1 MSPTH
6 VLLAASIAMAITT
19 FLMLQTRKPGLAWL
33 LVFLVGLSMAPVFP
47 TILAIT
53 GTAFPHL
60 AGTALGFVM
69 TCGWSG
75 LAVSSPIIGSIA
87 GGDPLRLKK
96 ALLLIPGSAVLLIAL
111 VLAIASA
118 MH

>member
-1 MSPTH
+1 
-6 VLLAASIAMAITT
+6 
-19 FLMLQTRKPGLAWL
+19 
-33 LVFLVGLSMAPVFP
+33 
-47 TILAIT
+47 
-53 GTAFPHL
+53 
-60 AGTALGFVM
+60 M